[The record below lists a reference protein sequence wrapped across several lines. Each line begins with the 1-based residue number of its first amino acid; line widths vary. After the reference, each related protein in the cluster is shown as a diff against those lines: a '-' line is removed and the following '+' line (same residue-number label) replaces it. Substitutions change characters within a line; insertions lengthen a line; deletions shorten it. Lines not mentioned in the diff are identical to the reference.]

1 MVDGSGKTSN
11 QLIEELQKL
20 GWMLYWHEK
29 DKQAKEEYRVNSL
42 TFQI

>member
-1 MVDGSGKTSN
+1 MEHRGKTSN

-20 GWMLYWHEK
+20 GWMIFYHEQ
-29 DKQAKEEYRVNSL
+29 DKRAKEEYKKNSL

>member
-1 MVDGSGKTSN
+1 MVVHMRITSN

-20 GWMLYWHEK
+20 VWILYYHEK
-29 DKQAKEEYRVNSL
+29 DKRDKEEYLINSL